1 MLHTT
6 YHVVYCNLSSCFLPN
21 NIKIKVCKI
30 HNSFFLSCTLRI
42 IFEPKGESVTDELR
56 RLYSQKLHN
65 LSFAKYNKD
74 DKMDE
79 DEMERDVNLQRTDLD
94 NKALLLW
101 MIKDWV

>member
-1 MLHTT
+1 M
-6 YHVVYCNLSSCFLPN
+6 
-21 NIKIKVCKI
+21 
-30 HNSFFLSCTLRI
+30 
-42 IFEPKGESVTDELR
+42 TDELR

-79 DEMERDVNLQRTDLD
+79 DEMGRDVNLRRTDLD